1 MSASETWGWLVTMT
15 EPVRMYDLSS
25 SFTVGRDPSLCTL
38 FIDEDLFE
46 RIGINFKNEKYV
58 GISRRHFEIE
68 KKDGEASAVITD
80 LSMNGTW
87 VNGVRVGKD
96 KQMILAH
103 CSVISLFDLDG
114 DCFSFLDRNTMVAIF
129 PSCLTRKYIV
139 GGILGKGT
147 TSEVRMGYV
156 KEDNEIKTYA
166 LKILSTKDDCSEF
179 SDLADSAVE
188 IQIMS
193 TVSHPCILKLHEVIT
208 GEDKIIL
215 VMEHAVGGELFEA
228 VVNDRNANRISEHTT
243 KAYFYQIVHCV
254 NYLHRRKLCH
264 RDLKLENIL
273 LGGEKIGNIS
283 NIKVADFGFSK
294 YWSGDS
300 GALRT
305 YGGTPVYMAPEVSQL
320 EHGEQSYYPPYSYK
334 VDCWSLGVLL
344 YTMLCGRRPFSSRSD
359 LHTQIMAGRYRPME
373 GPLWENVSAAAKNLT
388 KKLLDVDPRSQRSSS
403 TGIETQVIPSG
414 GSRL

>member
-1 MSASETWGWLVTMT
+1 
-15 EPVRMYDLSS
+15 
-25 SFTVGRDPSLCTL
+25 
-38 FIDEDLFE
+38 
-46 RIGINFKNEKYV
+46 
-58 GISRRHFEIE
+58 
-68 KKDGEASAVITD
+68 
-80 LSMNGTW
+80 
-87 VNGVRVGKD
+87 
-96 KQMILAH
+96 
-103 CSVISLFDLDG
+103 
-114 DCFSFLDRNTMVAIF
+114 
-129 PSCLTRKYIV
+129 
-139 GGILGKGT
+139 
-147 TSEVRMGYV
+147 MGYV
-156 KEDNEIKTYA
+156 KEDNEIIKTYA
-166 LKILSTKDDCSEF
+166 LKILNTKDEKDDCSE
-179 SDLADSAVE
+179 SSQLADSAVE
-188 IQIMS
+188 IQIMN
-193 TVSHPCILKLHEVIT
+193 TVSHPCILELHEVIR
-208 GEDKIIL
+208 GEDNIIL
-215 VMEHAVGGELFEA
+215 VMERAVGGELFEA

-273 LGGEKIGNIS
+273 LGGEKIGKIS
-283 NIKVADFGFSK
+283 IIKVADFGFSK

-414 GSRL
+414 DLRLLKSMRAKQKLKATRRGSTFLTVSRIWDKSTFRQIWSEASYWQRKWTGKS